1 MLETHSAW
9 VQQDDNLLCSTE
21 NTYSTQNSLCESPGC
36 ITETSKYTAT
46 SFPNGQ
52 LQRSLNCQDQVAE
65 KRQSNSLEN
74 KGSHS
79 TNSRW
84 KTLCLKQSAFQQVLS
99 ASSRL
104 PTDTCSRSL
113 PMPVVSH
120 NIEVVSHNIDHNL
133 FVDASNIPC
142 YMLDANVLTK
152 VTQDFSSWKDVQEL
166 IDTGI
171 PCQNQDSDIKNGKCH
186 SEKRRRRKKTPVEVK
201 DEKYWERRKKN
212 NLAAKRSRDAKR
224 DKEST
229 KQKRAMLLQIEN
241 TQLQLELSWLREQN
255 KNFKQILG
263 VFSP

>member
-1 MLETHSAW
+1 
-9 VQQDDNLLCSTE
+9 
-21 NTYSTQNSLCESPGC
+21 
-36 ITETSKYTAT
+36 
-46 SFPNGQ
+46 
-52 LQRSLNCQDQVAE
+52 
-65 KRQSNSLEN
+65 
-74 KGSHS
+74 
-79 TNSRW
+79 
-84 KTLCLKQSAFQQVLS
+84 
-99 ASSRL
+99 
-104 PTDTCSRSL
+104 
-113 PMPVVSH
+113 MPVVSH

-133 FVDASNIPC
+133 FVDASNIPS
-142 YMLDANVLTK
+142 YMLDANVLTN